1 MILASERYTGGEI
14 RQTTIGGQALIEGLM
29 MMGPEKCALSV
40 RLQNGLIYREE
51 KPAPNFGRAGRVP
64 FVRGSVR
71 LFRQLFI
78 GMKAL
83 TRSADLAELEGPEA
97 DRLPL
102 ENLYRTATEQA
113 ESAEV
118 DAVAQ
123 GGMGQANTEAKA
135 DLPAGSSQ
143 QVGETAPVVA
153 LNREE
158 GQAGVTAASGKSKS
172 QDWLY
177 GLAMA
182 VGAVAGIALFMFLPN
197 LIVTG
202 IKLLAGGEADGFTA
216 SLAYNL
222 LEGLVRIAVLLGYMW
237 LTSLSKDI
245 ARTWQYHGA
254 EHKTIACYEH
264 GLPLTIANVRACSR
278 FHPRCGTS
286 FLFLVVIISSLLFS
300 LFGWHAAWLNILIR
314 LALIPVVVGIS
325 FELQRYSGSRV
336 DRPLGRLITRPGLW
350 LQRLTTREPD
360 DAIIET
366 AINAMLAVLPAT
378 AGADDWN

>member
-1 MILASERYTGGEI
+1 
-14 RQTTIGGQALIEGLM
+14 
-29 MMGPEKCALSV
+29 
-40 RLQNGLIYREE
+40 
-51 KPAPNFGRAGRVP
+51 
-64 FVRGSVR
+64 
-71 LFRQLFI
+71 
-78 GMKAL
+78 
-83 TRSADLAELEGPEA
+83 
-97 DRLPL
+97 
-102 ENLYRTATEQA
+102 
-113 ESAEV
+113 
-118 DAVAQ
+118 
-123 GGMGQANTEAKA
+123 MGQANTEAKA